1 MRYTKLFYLLVFA
14 LFASLS
20 LKVAVANDIY
30 KVTQIGQGNSL
41 KLHAYPAKHSRVV
54 VSIPHNASWV
64 IKREQRSQREVAG
77 VLWHKVTW
85 QAHQGWVQDKYLSKD
100 IASTR
105 RAKEHLSVRQQCL
118 ADNTITDKTCCGYTR
133 NKNKPFTAVQHIDM
147 YAVKGIA
154 KGKTIPLRTV
164 AGKWKGKVLVAMPH
178 SAKWIVG
185 LAQEKKM
192 PNGETWQK
200 VRWGAKTGWVNKK
213 YIHFDEISTAQGEK
227 RRSQC
232 R

>member
-1 MRYTKLFYLLVFA
+1 MRYTKLLYLLVFT
-14 LFASLS
+14 LLTSLS
-20 LKVAVANDIY
+20 LNVAVANDIY

-41 KLHAYPAKHSRVV
+41 KLHAYPATHSRVV
-54 VSIPHNASWV
+54 VAIPHNASWV
-64 IKREQRSQREVAG
+64 IKREQRAQRKVAG

-105 RAKEHLSVRQQCL
+105 RAKEHLSARQQCL

-133 NKNKPFTAVQHIDM
+133 NKHNAFVVKRIDM
-147 YAVKGIA
+147 YAVKGVA
-154 KGKTIPLRTV
+154 KGQTIPLRS
-164 AGKWKGKVLVAMPH
+164 APGRWKGKVLVAIPH

-185 LAQEKKM
+185 LAKEQKT
-192 PNGETWQK
+192 PNGETWQQ
-200 VRWGAKTGWVNKK
+200 VRWGAKTGWMNKK
-213 YIHFDEISTAQGEK
+213 YIHFDEVSTAQGEK